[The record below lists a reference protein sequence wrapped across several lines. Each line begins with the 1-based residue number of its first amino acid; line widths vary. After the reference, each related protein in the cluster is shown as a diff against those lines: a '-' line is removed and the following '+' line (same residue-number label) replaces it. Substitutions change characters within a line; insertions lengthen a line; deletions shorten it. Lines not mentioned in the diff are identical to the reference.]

1 MTAHLQRD
9 LARLREEILSMG
21 SLVEEATNK
30 AINALV
36 KRDAAL
42 AAEVVDADGRID
54 DKEVQVEEDCLKLLA
69 LHQPVAVDLRFIITC
84 LKVNNDLERM
94 GDLAVNIA
102 ERARY
107 LARHTPLATPL
118 DLTAMADKV
127 RGMVRDS
134 LDALVR
140 QDMTLARDVLA
151 RDDEVDE
158 ANRSMFDIL
167 QGVMTADPSTVKRA
181 IALLSSSRYL
191 ERLADHATNIAEDV
205 IFMGEG
211 VIIRHQTERFLA

>member
-1 MTAHLQRD
+1 MMHHLARDLERLKAELLSMGGMVEELTGLAVRSVVERRVD
-9 LARLREEILSMG
+9 LAR
-21 SLVEEATNK
+21 
-30 AINALV
+30 
-36 KRDAAL
+36 
-42 AAEVVDADGRID
+42 EVIDADDRVD
-54 DKEVQVEEDCLKLLA
+54 DRELALEDHCLKMLA

-211 VIIRHQTERFLA
+211 EIIRHQTERFLA

>member
-9 LARLREEILSMG
+9 LERLREEILSMG

-211 VIIRHQTERFLA
+211 EIIRHQTERFLA

>member
-211 VIIRHQTERFLA
+211 EIIRHQTERFLA

>member
-140 QDMTLARDVLA
+140 QDMTLTRDVLA

-211 VIIRHQTERFLA
+211 EIIRHQTERFLA

>member
-140 QDMTLARDVLA
+140 QDMVLARDVLA

-211 VIIRHQTERFLA
+211 EIIRHQTERFLA